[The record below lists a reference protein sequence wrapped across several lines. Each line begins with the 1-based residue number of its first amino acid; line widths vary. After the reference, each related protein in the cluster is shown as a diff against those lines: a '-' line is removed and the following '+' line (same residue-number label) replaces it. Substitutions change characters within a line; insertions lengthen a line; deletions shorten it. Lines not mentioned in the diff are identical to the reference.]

1 MSRALIV
8 RKIQDVLNASG
19 RSDNGA
25 AIATDYATVVN
36 LVNRRIDTCKNY
48 IDQGQ
53 IGEAIRIAEE
63 RPPLFETCEM
73 LSFERLPMW
82 QSMCQ
87 IKGWPEAEAIK
98 VDLLSILKEAF
109 SSPAALEPLIELH
122 RTVTRTQDLRM
133 AVRCLRRIV
142 KIDSENKKW
151 ASVLASFESRYLN
164 ELKDQFF
171 PAAALKN
178 KATMHRIA
186 EEIET
191 GCWSVAADPG
201 LLGAI
206 ADMRKAEVDV
216 PLTSDGQTAA
226 DNDPFQ
232 TTPDDEVKPVA
243 LEPKLTVTSTKI
255 DGDHR
260 VQGWT
265 PTPKVLLIACL
276 ILAGLLLV
284 GVTGLL
290 WFGKE
295 HYRKACDNIITVNNQ
310 MLEERCEKEY
320 GELKAQLE
328 KGKYKE
334 AYIPLRDLVKRE
346 KDEIIVERRN
356 AAEKESARK
365 LAEEAALERKKSE
378 EAEAERKQ
386 AEAALERKK
395 AEEAEAER
403 VRLAEETRKKAE
415 EAAAELKR
423 KEEELRQKAAEA
435 ERNSVEGM
443 AAERKRVEEAE
454 RKKKEVAAAER
465 KRAEEAARLRQEELE
480 RKKAEEFAVLQKRS
494 EEENLLQNSGFDSN
508 LYMVIDVS
516 GGASAAQY
524 PVSYYP
530 TAGDVPGGI
539 LDESYKSSKI
549 LLRYIAPGVFM
560 MGSPRDQ
567 LGYDES
573 QPPREMSVTNGFFI
587 GVFEVT
593 QHQWERVMG
602 SNPSYYEDASAS
614 DSRPVEQV
622 SCYEIRENAKTNKD
636 DPDSNWP
643 DNNYVSGNSFM
654 GKLRLKTRISTF
666 DLPNEIQWEY
676 ACRAGTTTALNSG
689 KNISNMYIDPNVAE
703 VARYYSNG
711 GRGYKRDGTTL
722 IMTAPVG
729 SYRPNAWGLYDMHGN
744 VSEWCLDW
752 RCLYP
757 VSGPR
762 WKGAVR
768 EQYSVLRGGGWDNV
782 AWHCLVTSRA
792 ASKPF
797 QRNYNAGFRIVR
809 NKSYSFS
816 STVSS
821 R

>member
-1 MSRALIV
+1 MRRALIV
-8 RKIQDVLNASG
+8 RKIQDVLNESG
-19 RSDNGA
+19 RCDDGLDIA
-25 AIATDYATVVN
+25 ASYATVVN
-36 LVNRRIDTCKNY
+36 LLNRRLDTCKNY

-63 RPPLFETCEM
+63 RPPLFETCAM
-73 LSFERLPMW
+73 LSFDRLPMW
-82 QSMCQ
+82 LNMCQ
-87 IKGWPEAEAIK
+87 IKGWPEPEAIK
-98 VDLLSILKEAF
+98 SDLLSILNDVF
-109 SSPAALEPLIELH
+109 SSSAALEPLIELH
-122 RTVTRTQDLRM
+122 RDVTRGQDLRM

-142 KIDSENKKW
+142 KLDSENKKW
-151 ASVLASFESRYLN
+151 TSVLASFEEHYLK

-171 PAAALKN
+171 SAAALKN
-178 KATMHRIA
+178 RATMHRVS

-206 ADMRKAEVDV
+206 ADMRKAEIDM
-216 PLTSDGQTAA
+216 PITSDDQEPA
-226 DNDPFQ
+226 DNDLFQ
-232 TTPDDEVKPVA
+232 AAPDDEVKPAA
-243 LEPKLTVTSTKI
+243 LEPTLTVTTMKI
-255 DGDHR
+255 DADHR
-260 VQGWT
+260 VSGWT
-265 PTPKVLLIACL
+265 PSPKVLLIACL

-284 GVTGLL
+284 GVAGLL
-290 WFGKE
+290 WFGKD
-295 HYRKACDNIITVNNQ
+295 HYRKSCDGIITENGQ
-310 MLEERCEKEY
+310 MLEERCGKEY
-320 GELKAQLE
+320 SELKDELG
-328 KGKYKE
+328 KGNYKE
-334 AYIPLRDLVKRE
+334 AYNALRDLVKRE

-365 LAEEAALERKKSE
+365 LAEEAALERKK
-378 EAEAERKQ
+378 
-386 AEAALERKK
+386 
-395 AEEAEAER
+395 AEEAETER
-403 VRLAEETRKKAE
+403 IRLTEEKRKKEEETAAELKRKKEE

-423 KEEELRQKAAEA
+423 KEEELRQKTAEA

-443 AAERKRVEEAE
+443 AAERKRVEEVE
-454 RKKKEVAAAER
+454 RKKKEIAAAER
-465 KRAEEAARLRQEELE
+465 KRIEDAARKNQEELE
-480 RKKAEEFAVLQKRS
+480 RKKAEEIAAVQKRT
-494 EEENLLQNSGFDSN
+494 EEENLLQKSGFDST
-508 LYMVIDVS
+508 LYMVIDIS

-530 TAGDVPGGI
+530 TVGDVPGGL
-539 LDESYKSSKI
+539 LDEGYKTTKI
-549 LLRYIAPGVFM
+549 LLRYIAPGLFM

-573 QPPREMSVTNGFFI
+573 QPPREMSVTNGFFM

-593 QHQWERVMG
+593 QSQWERVMG

-614 DSRPVEQV
+614 ATRPVEQV
-622 SCYEIRENAKTNKD
+622 SCYEIRENAKANKD

-643 DNNYVSGNSFM
+643 VNNYVSENSFM
-654 GKLRLKTRISTF
+654 GKLRLKTGIRSF
-666 DLPNEIQWEY
+666 DLPTEIQWEY

-757 VSGPR
+757 ASGPK
-762 WKGAVR
+762 WKGAVQ

-797 QRNYNAGFRIVR
+797 QRNYNAGFRIAR
-809 NKSYSFS
+809 NKAAKTEFN
-816 STVSS
+816 

>member
-19 RSDNGA
+19 RCEDGLDIA
-25 AIATDYATVVN
+25 ASFATVVN
-36 LVNRRIDTCKNY
+36 LVNRRLDTCKDY

-53 IGEAIRIAEE
+53 IGDAIRIAEE
-63 RPPLFETCEM
+63 RPPLFEICEM
-73 LSFERLPMW
+73 LSFDRLPMW
-82 QSMCQ
+82 QNMCQ
-87 IKGWPEAEAIK
+87 IKGWPESEAIK
-98 VDLLSILKEAF
+98 MDILSVMKEAF
-109 SSPAALEPLIELH
+109 SSPKALETLIELH
-122 RTVTRTQDLRM
+122 RAMTRAQDLRM
-133 AVRCLRRIV
+133 AVRYLRRIV
-142 KIDSENKKW
+142 KLDKENKKW
-151 ASVLASFESRYLN
+151 TSILASFEEHYLK

-171 PAAALKN
+171 SAAALKN
-178 KATMHRIA
+178 RATMHRAA

-191 GCWSVAADPG
+191 GFWSVAPDTG
-201 LLGAI
+201 LLAAI
-206 ADMRKAEVDV
+206 ADMRKEEVDIFT
-216 PLTSDGQTAA
+216 TSD
-226 DNDPFQ
+226 DPVSEDRDPFQ
-232 TTPDDEVKPVA
+232 TVPDEEVKPPTP
-243 LEPKLTVTSTKI
+243 EPPITVTTTKI
-255 DGDHR
+255 DADHR
-260 VQGWT
+260 VSGWT
-265 PTPKVLLIACL
+265 PSPKVLLIACL
-276 ILAGLLLV
+276 VLAALILV
-284 GVTGLL
+284 GVTGLF
-290 WFGKE
+290 WFGRE
-295 HYRKACDNIITVNNQ
+295 HYRKACDGIITENSQ
-310 MLEERCEKEY
+310 MLEDRCGKEY
-320 GELKAQLE
+320 SELKAQLE
-328 KGKYKE
+328 KGNYKE
-334 AYIPLRDLVKRE
+334 AYNTLRDLVKRE

-356 AAEKESARK
+356 AAEKASAQK
-365 LAEEAALERKKSE
+365 LAE
-378 EAEAERKQ
+378 
-386 AEAALERKK
+386 EAALERKK

-403 VRLAEETRKKAE
+403 IRLAEEKRKKE
-415 EAAAELKR
+415 EAAAAELKR
-423 KEEELRQKAAEA
+423 KKEEDAAAELKQKEEELRQKTAEA

-454 RKKKEVAAAER
+454 RKKKEAAAAELM
-465 KRAEEAARLRQEELE
+465 RAEEAARKNQEELE
-480 RKKAEEFAVLQKRS
+480 RKKAEDAAALQKRT
-494 EEENLLQNSGFDSN
+494 EEENLLQNSGFDSM

-516 GGASAAQY
+516 GGASAAHY

-530 TAGDVPGGI
+530 TAGDVPGGL
-539 LDESYKSSKI
+539 LDDGYKTTKM
-549 LLRYIAPGVFM
+549 LLRYITPGVFM
-560 MGSPRDQ
+560 MGSPRNQ
-567 LGYDES
+567 MGSDES
-573 QPPREMSVTNGFFI
+573 QPPREMSVTNGFFM

-593 QHQWERVMG
+593 QGQWERVMG
-602 SNPSYYEDASAS
+602 SNPSYYEDAAASAT
-614 DSRPVEQV
+614 RPVEQV

-643 DNNYVSGNSFM
+643 ANNYVSENSFM
-654 GKLRLKTRISTF
+654 GKLRLKTGIRSF

-676 ACRAGTTTALNSG
+676 ACRSGTTTSLNSG

-757 VSGPR
+757 VSGPK
-762 WKGAVR
+762 WKGAVQ

-797 QRNYNAGFRIVR
+797 QRNYNAGFRLVR